1 MRRHVLFAFHFTQI
15 DISLTESPQFQNPS
29 DWKDSKNLL
38 SHEFGHTL
46 GAELHDD
53 KLGYNEEMAPDL
65 IMWSKVIFFHKSKYS
80 CWKFPLFLV
89 SACFRQIVAT
99 LQHFFPS
106 KNSTFRTALPF
117 KVCSLH
123 NSTCQKSFTY
133 IPTSDKPSWSNVLT
147 SQVDSDASVWS
158 EKARK
163 AIIAHDKEHMRS
175 CLGKGGSAEKT
186 KARKG
191 KEDRVDIWHD
201 SSSISDFWT
210 LLASSNSWN

>member
-1 MRRHVLFAFHFTQI
+1 MCFLLFTSLKLISAKQRVPNFRTPAIGKIAKTYWATNSDTPLGQNFTTISWVTMRRWHQI
-15 DISLTESPQFQNPS
+15 LSCGPRWSFSSYPPPLDR
-29 DWKDSKNLL
+29 LL
-38 SHEFGHTL
+38 PLS
-46 GAELHDD
+46 
-53 KLGYNEEMAPDL
+53 N
-65 IMWSKVIFFHKSKYS
+65 IFFLQKNQLLGPRCLSK
-80 CWKFPLFLV
+80 CALCTTQHVRRV
-89 SACFRQIVAT
+89 S
-99 LQHFFPS
+99 L
-106 KNSTFRTALPF
+106 KDLPHR
-117 KVCSLH
+117 SLLDQMF
-123 NSTCQKSFTY
+123 S
-133 IPTSDKPSWSNVLT
+133 T

-210 LLASSNSWN
+210 FLASSNSWN

>member
-1 MRRHVLFAFHFTQI
+1 MMRRHVLFTFHFTKI

-65 IMWSKVIFFHKSKYS
+65 IMWSKVIFFHKSKSS
-80 CWKFPLFLV
+80 CWKFPFFLI
-89 SACFRQIVAT
+89 SASLLVRLLPLSNI
-99 LQHFFPS
+99 FF
-106 KNSTFRTALPF
+106 F
-117 KVCSLH
+117 
-123 NSTCQKSFTY
+123 QKSQFLGPRCLSKCALCTTQHVRRVSLKDL
-133 IPTSDKPSWSNVLT
+133 PHRSLLDQMFST

-201 SSSISDFWT
+201 SSPFSDF
-210 LLASSNSWN
+210 